1 MQGTGPGYS
10 GSLFGAAGPTG
21 KETKDVVAPAPEEK
35 KWGAFVTGV
44 GEWVDVGGDGN
55 ARGYDITTGGFTL
68 GLDYKV
74 TPNFAVGISAGYAGT
89 AADLNDGGDVRVNGG
104 KLGLYATYFTGGFYV
119 DAALAGGFNS
129 YDTER
134 AGLQGQARGS
144 TDGGE
149 FNALFGA
156 GYDWKIGALSIGPT
170 ATFAYTLVGIDGY
183 TETGSLA
190 PLNIHGDNAESVQT
204 TLGFKASYDWKVG
217 GVIIRPEI
225 RAAWLHE
232 YGDRSYGLNAS
243 FANGAGNN
251 FLVHGPTLGCDSLL
265 LGAGFAIQCSDRYS
279 TYFYYD
285 GEFGRSNYDRN
296 AVSGGVRIAF

>member
-1 MQGTGPGYS
+1 M
-10 GSLFGAAGPTG
+10 
-21 KETKDVVAPAPEEK
+21 
-35 KWGAFVTGV
+35 
-44 GEWVDVGGDGN
+44 
-55 ARGYDITTGGFTL
+55 
-68 GLDYKV
+68 
-74 TPNFAVGISAGYAGT
+74 
-89 AADLNDGGDVRVNGG
+89 
-104 KLGLYATYFTGGFYV
+104 
-119 DAALAGGFNS
+119 
-129 YDTER
+129 
-134 AGLQGQARGS
+134 
-144 TDGGE
+144 
-149 FNALFGA
+149 
-156 GYDWKIGALSIGPT
+156 
-170 ATFAYTLVGIDGY
+170 
-183 TETGSLA
+183 
-190 PLNIHGDNAESVQT
+190 QT

-265 LGAGFAIQCSDRYS
+265 LGAGFAIQCSERYS